1 MMRPGTENSGI
12 TQNMHNKR
20 SGHHTS
26 KATPTFC
33 ILLSTAAI
41 CIISYSFDNQPFNPT
56 VKCCSKNTCNPKHS
70 YVTLL
75 FSEVGKWLSLQLMDA
90 SVSHTFSNII
100 TWCLNFKQTVEHFL
114 SDTTTHVFK
123 CQVKRSRYWIK
134 VSLYLT
140 PFWTMYW
147 IKCPLFVTGMVVS
160 LCSLSVQTHITVRV
174 YSRARLWGISAIWK
188 KCRVKFTLPRQMGCK
203 KYRPKDK
210 YNFFGNKVFE
220 NVSDNN
226 TDLTAAHTINLLWIF
241 IASYCLNC
249 LSLLRLSHYFT
260 QQTSGILQ
268 QFEPSIFQLCRM
280 FQNGG
285 KASLSPFLKKGP
297 PKITE
302 GGPFDPH
309 WPISRI
315 NPELTCH
322 RKMFFPVWWVTDPF

>member
-1 MMRPGTENSGI
+1 MQKIIKEIVVVEQRKLLCHPAQSNCLFGEGYFLFSQHFWIWGTQKKPQQNRKQTNKTKLGFVKTTFMMRPGTENSGI

-56 VKCCSKNTCNPKHS
+56 VKCCSKNTCNPKHI

-100 TWCLNFKQTVEHFL
+100 TWCLNFKQTVEHSL

-134 VSLYLT
+134 VSLYLI

-147 IKCPLFVTGMVVS
+147 IKCPLFVTGMVAS
-160 LCSLSVQTHITVRV
+160 LCSLSVQTHIIVRV
-174 YSRARLWGISAIWK
+174 YSRARLWGISATWK
-188 KCRVKFTLPRQMGCK
+188 KIPRKIYVAASNGVQK
-203 KYRPKDK
+203 K
-210 YNFFGNKVFE
+210 
-220 NVSDNN
+220 
-226 TDLTAAHTINLLWIF
+226 
-241 IASYCLNC
+241 
-249 LSLLRLSHYFT
+249 
-260 QQTSGILQ
+260 
-268 QFEPSIFQLCRM
+268 
-280 FQNGG
+280 
-285 KASLSPFLKKGP
+285 
-297 PKITE
+297 
-302 GGPFDPH
+302 
-309 WPISRI
+309 
-315 NPELTCH
+315 
-322 RKMFFPVWWVTDPF
+322 